1 MPQKYSASKEAV
13 LLHNSKRRLA
23 MKKKFDVKKA
33 LIIIAAVIILWPL
46 LRTVFTI
53 GAIVAMAIF
62 VYLLV
67 TGAMK

>member
-1 MPQKYSASKEAV
+1 
-13 LLHNSKRRLA
+13 

-33 LIIIAAVIILWPL
+33 LIIIAAVIVLWPL

-62 VYLLV
+62 VYFLV
-67 TGAMK
+67 TGVKKK

>member
-1 MPQKYSASKEAV
+1 
-13 LLHNSKRRLA
+13 

-67 TGAMK
+67 TGRQSNDDKDYGTVRYGMYALYE

>member
-1 MPQKYSASKEAV
+1 
-13 LLHNSKRRLA
+13 

-33 LIIIAAVIILWPL
+33 LIIIATVIVLWPL

-62 VYLLV
+62 VYILV
-67 TGAMK
+67 TGVKKK